1 MLLPAPLCLQMPL
14 WDELWW
20 DDGLYHSQPVLDGTL
35 TPQMQSPVS
44 ATVGNRSSSIAVIR
58 PHSAKLP
65 Q

>member
-1 MLLPAPLCLQMPL
+1 VLYVSNPSIATVAAAAAVADVAVCASVLQLAM

-35 TPQMQSPVS
+35 EPQLQS
-44 ATVGNRSSSIAVIR
+44 
-58 PHSAKLP
+58 